1 MGKKV
6 LIVEPNTDYADP
18 MKERLIREGF
28 LVLAVEEGRKALH
41 VLKREKVDFVL
52 MEKNL
57 PDMDGFV
64 LLEELKKNINLP
76 VIIVSEEKNS
86 EVITEALTKGA
97 DDYMTKPFHF
107 GELLARM
114 RARGNMYERIISMQI
129 PESKTI
135 EIGDIFIDKAS
146 RRVLIAGEEK
156 EFTAKE
162 YELLLFF
169 AEHPNQVFSKEELF
183 QEIWQL
189 QSFGDNATITV
200 HIRKLRSKI
209 EKDTSNPKYIE
220 TIWGAGYRFKV

>member
-18 MKERLIREGF
+18 MKERFIREGF
-28 LVLAVEEGRKALH
+28 LVLAVEEGRKALL

-114 RARGNMYERIISMQI
+114 RARGNMYERILSMQI
-129 PESKTI
+129 PESKII